1 MHICRKV
8 KEGLGLQGRC
18 IVLVGNP
25 NVGKTALFNALT
37 GTYVDV
43 SNFPGTTVD
52 VVYRALGQDLL
63 LDTPGVYGLS
73 SFTAAERVTRE
84 AVAGADLV
92 INVISALHLER
103 DLFLTLQLIDA
114 GLPLVVVL
122 NMVDEAA
129 ARQVEV
135 DHRALAGLLGVPV
148 VPAVAVEKRGVRDVL
163 EALSA
168 ARAGRAPQELEDRLE
183 EVMGKYRVSRLEAL
197 LWLEEDDSAA
207 GRMGL
212 PERGGRDRL
221 YLERRRR
228 VNEVVGQLR
237 GRPGGQ
243 KTAADRLGHWLI
255 HPVTGIPFL
264 ILVLAAL
271 YYLVGVVFA
280 GHIVDYT
287 EGVLM
292 EQYYQP
298 VIRQFLA
305 QLVSPA
311 SVPGEILGGEFGLL
325 TMAVTYLLGLLLP
338 LVVGFFLALALLE
351 DSGYLPRI
359 AILMDRAMAGL
370 GLNGLAIIPLVLGFG
385 CVTMAAITTRLL
397 PGERERRIAIFLLV
411 LAVPC
416 SAQLAFVAAV
426 LSGLG
431 PAYLVLYIL
440 IVLSILTAAGRLL
453 ARVLPGQSQPLWVDL
468 PLLRWPRPANVGTK
482 TWQRTR
488 DFMREA
494 VPIFMGGALLLGILK
509 VSGWLAFLHRMLQPV
524 TVSWLHLPPETASA
538 FIMGFIRRDFGTAG
552 ILHLKLSALQQFV
565 ALVTLTLFVPCIAS
579 AMVIFKERGGR
590 EGTLMWLAVIGLA
603 FGSGGIITRGLEIL
617 QDLFPGTAFWMASAV
632 LLLLL
637 VGPAL
642 FGTGAGSRK
651 EF

>member
-1 MHICRKV
+1 MHTCHEIKA
-8 KEGLGLQGRC
+8 KAGLQGRC
-18 IVLVGNP
+18 IALVGNP

-37 GTYVDV
+37 GTYADV
-43 SNFPGTTVD
+43 SNFPGTTVEI
-52 VVYRALGQDLL
+52 VYHALGEDLL

-73 SFTAAERVTRE
+73 SFTAAEKLTRE
-84 AVAGADLV
+84 VVASADMV
-92 INVISALHLER
+92 INVVSALHLER
-103 DLFLTLQLIDA
+103 DLFLTLHLIDA

-129 ARQVEV
+129 ARKVAI
-135 DHRALAGLLGVPV
+135 DHRVLAGILGVPV
-148 VPAVAVEKRGVRDVL
+148 VPAVAVEKRGISDIL
-163 EALSA
+163 AALPEA
-168 ARAGRAPQELEDRLE
+168 RVGKAPQELLLE
-183 EVMGKYRVSRLEAL
+183 LADVMNKHHTSRLEAL
-197 LWLEEDDSAA
+197 LWLEEDQTAVRRLGQPA
-207 GRMGL
+207 PGW
-212 PERGGRDRL
+212 RDRL
-221 YLERRRR
+221 YMERRHR
-228 VNEVVGQLR
+228 VNEIVCRLR
-237 GRPGGQ
+237 EQGSGQ
-243 KTAADRLGHWLI
+243 KTAVDWLGHWLI

-264 ILVLAAL
+264 ILTLAVL
-271 YYLVGVVFA
+271 YHLVGVIFA

-292 EQYYQP
+292 ERYYQP
-298 VIRQFLA
+298 VVRQFLS
-305 QLVSPA
+305 QLISPA

-431 PAYLVLYIL
+431 PAYLVLYVL
-440 IVLSILTAAGRLL
+440 IVLSVLTVAGRFL

-468 PLLRWPRPANVGTK
+468 PVLRWPRLANVFIK

-509 VSGWLAFLHRMLQPV
+509 VSGWLAFLHRALQPV

-552 ILHLKLSALQQFV
+552 ILHINLTTLQQFV

-579 AMVIFKERGGR
+579 AMVIFKERGWR
-590 EGTLMWLAVIGLA
+590 EGTLMWLTVISLA
-603 FGSGGIITRGLEIL
+603 FFSGGIITRGLEFL
-617 QDLFPGTAFWMASAV
+617 LAFWPNTALWLASAA

-637 VGPAL
+637 LGPAL
-642 FGTGAGSRK
+642 FGLSDGGGK
-651 EF
+651 DF